1 VNPQQ
6 VPNVPVTEI
15 PEELSG
21 PALLLDVRE
30 DDEWAA
36 GHAPSAQHIPMG
48 ELAAR
53 LDELPADGEVYVVCR
68 SGGRSARV
76 TAYLNQNGWDARNVD
91 GGMQAWAVAGRQMVA
106 EHPGAQPQVI

>member
-1 VNPQQ
+1 VNQQQ
-6 VPNVPVTEI
+6 VPNVPVTDV

-21 PALLLDVRE
+21 PTLLLDVRE

-36 GHAPSAQHIPMG
+36 GHAPNALHIPMG

-53 LDELPADGEVYVVCR
+53 LAELPADGEVYVVCR

-76 TAYLNQNGWDARNVD
+76 TGYLNQNGWDARNVD

-106 EHPGAQPQVI
+106 EQPGAQPQVI